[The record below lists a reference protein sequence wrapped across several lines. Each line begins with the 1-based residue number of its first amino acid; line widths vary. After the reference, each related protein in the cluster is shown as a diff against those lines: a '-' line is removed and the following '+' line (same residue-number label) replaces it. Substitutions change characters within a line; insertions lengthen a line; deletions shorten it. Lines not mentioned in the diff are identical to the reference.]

1 MGLGVVG
8 NIVASRP
15 SVVIRPTPCLHWFV
29 IWTAPRAEADAIQD
43 IERLGFKTYCPLEKC
58 RRFRRNR
65 REIFTRP
72 LFPRYA
78 FVQFDPHGPWSE
90 IRHADGVVD
99 LLRNDN
105 QPMRLPEGF
114 VESLQH
120 MQQLGLFDHTKL
132 PAPFPI
138 GSQVMLD
145 ASGPFAELVG
155 KVRRARSRE
164 RVDVLIHYLNRE
176 VVVNVPIMRLSAA
189 AQAA

>member
-8 NIVASRP
+8 NIIASRP
-15 SVVIRPTPCLHWFV
+15 SVVIRPTPDLHWHV
-29 IWTAPRAEADAIQD
+29 IWTAPRAEANAIEE

-58 RRFRRNR
+58 RPWRRNR
-65 REIFTRP
+65 REIFERP

-78 FVQFDPHGPWSE
+78 FVQFDPLEPWSE
-90 IRHADGVVD
+90 ICHGDGVVD

-105 QPMRLPEGF
+105 VPVRLPDGF
-114 VESLQH
+114 ADNLKH
-120 MQQLGLFDHTKL
+120 LQQLGLFDHTKL

-155 KVRRARSRE
+155 KVRRARSRD
-164 RVDVLIHYLNRE
+164 RVDVLIKYLNRE
-176 VVVNVPIMRLSAA
+176 VLVNVPIMRLSAA
-189 AQAA
+189 QAA